1 MTSSHHVL
9 QAVHSIN
16 YLGSLSSASNSMAD
30 NTPVLIHFEPGAVL
44 PYPLSN
50 SYAEHI
56 VLDSRVREDLFCR
69 DVFYSLETSATGCDV
84 LPE

>member
-1 MTSSHHVL
+1 
-9 QAVHSIN
+9 
-16 YLGSLSSASNSMAD
+16 MAD

-56 VLDSRVREDLFCR
+56 VIDSRVREDLFCR
-69 DVFYSLETSATGCDV
+69 DLFYSLMEVLQAKRFSSIRLLMRPYFEHLETSATGCGV
-84 LPE
+84 LPK